1 MKKPS
6 LVAAALAGALLI
18 PSGASAA
25 APDGAAGPWADYV
38 ASTQQATRADGSPV
52 LPARSDPTAALGVA
66 ENSTTE
72 GTFYSLG
79 YGGNITLGFQN
90 NVCNGSGADLDL
102 ELVETTVEPNV
113 AELVDVYVSLDGVTY
128 TKVASSVNKDANVAF
143 GANAPPVA
151 RFVRLVDV
159 TPRTQPGTMSHYDA
173 YDVDGVRALNTNCVT
188 GTFSCTASALR
199 VNLLA
204 FEPVIANKPDVPCV
218 DDEKQVVK
226 LGLNVA
232 GAIAAGVDA
241 EAVYA
246 KTTSSPWGLPG
257 GMAESGATNATIGV
271 SGLLLPLNV
280 QVLTSRARVG
290 CTGTTPTLSGNS
302 QVVGLKIPGRSLIST
317 SSPVTIPIPLLG
329 SIKINH
335 TTVSNGKLT
344 QRALWVDLA
353 GELLD
358 IVVGRSAA
366 NYEGNP
372 CL

>member
-1 MKKPS
+1 MRS
-6 LVAAALAGALLI
+6 RFVAAALFGALLI
-18 PSGASAA
+18 PATANAA
-25 APDGAAGPWADYV
+25 APDGAGPWADYV
-38 ASTQQATRADGSPV
+38 ASTQQGPRADGSPV

-66 ENSTTE
+66 ENVTTE

-79 YGGNITLGFQN
+79 HGGQLTLGYQN
-90 NVCNGSGADLDL
+90 NICNGSGADLDL
-102 ELVETTVEPNV
+102 DLVETTVEPNV
-113 AELVDVYVSLDGVTY
+113 PELVDVYVSLDGVTY
-128 TKVASSVNKDANVAF
+128 TKVASNVNKDANVAF
-143 GANAPPVA
+143 AANAPPVA

-159 TPRTQPGTMSHYDA
+159 TPRTQPGTKPHYDA
-173 YDVDGVRALNTNCVT
+173 YDVDGVRALNTDCVT

-218 DDEKQVVK
+218 DDEKQVVN

-232 GAIAAGVDA
+232 GAINAGADA
-241 EAVYA
+241 DAVYA

-257 GMAESGATNATIGV
+257 GLAEAGATNATIGV

-290 CTGTTPTLSGNS
+290 CDGTTPTLSGSS

-335 TTVSNGKLT
+335 TTVANGKLT

-353 GELLD
+353 GEMLD